1 MKFFFLAFISLLPI
15 LLPFPA
21 FSLNE
26 EEVVQRL
33 RESREKIKD
42 FSADLFQEKK
52 IFLLK
57 EKVISRG
64 RIRFKFPDRVFI
76 EFFPPQ
82 SMQIALDGK
91 GILLYFKEEAVA
103 EYYRIHFNTIAE
115 RYLLLTRDPFQKG
128 LADWRIREEKESFLI
143 LEILPKEKESLFLST
158 RLWVSK
164 GNWMVMGMELVERN
178 GDTTFIRYSNV
189 KTNIGL
195 TESDFEIRL
204 PKDVKVRE
212 IR

>member
-1 MKFFFLAFISLLPI
+1 MKFFFPAVIFLLLIFLPI
-15 LLPFPA
+15 SS
-21 FSLNE
+21 FSVNE

-33 RESREKIKD
+33 RESREKVKD
-42 FSADLFQEKK
+42 FSADLYQEKK

-57 EKVISRG
+57 EKVSSKG

-82 SMQIALDGK
+82 SMQITFDGK
-91 GILLYFKEEAVA
+91 GVLLYFKEEAVA
-103 EYYRIHFNTIAE
+103 EYYRIQDNPIAE
-115 RYLLLTRDPFQKG
+115 RYLFFTRDPFQKG
-128 LADWRIREEKESFLI
+128 LADWKIKEEKESFLI
-143 LEILPKEKESLFLST
+143 MEILPKEKDSIFMST

-178 GDTTFIRYSNV
+178 GDTTFIRYSNI
-189 KTNIGL
+189 KINTGI

-204 PKDVKVRE
+204 PKGVKIKE
-212 IR
+212 IK